1 MRLGVVSDYDF
12 YTDDD
17 KVFYVN
23 RGQRLLEHLC
33 SRFDKVTY
41 FARLT
46 VVSDVSNLSPIRCN
60 NFQVVPL
67 RDAKR
72 SPLLDAFVVGTRFLR
87 SQGSCDVFVIKLG
100 NLHALVGFVLLK
112 LLRRPVVCYAIN
124 DLDPGW
130 HRFTRMTLLPRV
142 GHRALHYVWRVF
154 YVLADA
160 RLAISP
166 TVARRY
172 SFLWWGRDA
181 HIYVETSLSPQRIGI
196 RSSSVE
202 RDSTVLS
209 VGRLVH
215 YKGHSFLI
223 EAAAKLVHYEGLRF
237 RVVIVG
243 DGPLRRRL
251 QDLVASLGLSDIVF
265 FAGHVPEGPRLW
277 QYYSSAS
284 IYVQPSLTEAFG
296 LAVLEAMY
304 FGLPVVAS
312 AVGGLADLVKDGET
326 GLLVRPA
333 DVASLQ
339 NALGVLLR
347 SPALRERLGR
357 SGRHMALRYSLETE
371 TDKLVN
377 VVNHVTRKGRASRRS
392 L

>member
-1 MRLGVVSDYDF
+1 MRLGIISDYDF
-12 YTDDD
+12 YTDGG

-33 SRFDKVTY
+33 SRFDRVTY
-41 FARLT
+41 FARLM

-60 NFQVVPL
+60 NFEVVPL

-72 SPLLDAFVVGTRFLR
+72 SPLLDAFVVGARLLR
-87 SQGSCDVFVIKLG
+87 TQRSCDVFVIKLG

-112 LLRRPVVCYAIN
+112 LLRRAVVCYAIN

-130 HRFTRMTLLPRV
+130 HRFSRMSILQRL
-142 GHRALHYVWRVF
+142 GHRALHYLWRIF
-154 YVLADA
+154 YALADA

-172 SFLWWGRDA
+172 SFLWWGWDA
-181 HIYVETSLSPQRIGI
+181 HIYVETSLSPQCVRV

-202 RDSTVLS
+202 GDMTVLS

-223 EAAAKLVHYEGLRF
+223 EAAAKLVHYEGLHF
-237 RVVIVG
+237 RLVIVG
-243 DGPLRRRL
+243 DGPLRRQL
-251 QDLVASLGLSDIVF
+251 QDLVASLGLDDIVF
-265 FAGHVPEGPRLW
+265 FVGHVPQGPRLW

-284 IYVQPSLTEAFG
+284 IYVQPSLTEAFA

-326 GLLVRPA
+326 GLLVRPG

-347 SPALRERLGR
+347 SPALRDRLGR
-357 SGRHMALRYSLETE
+357 SGRHIALRYSLETE
-371 TDKLVN
+371 TDKLVD
-377 VVNHVTRKGRASRRS
+377 VVSHVMRKGWASRRS